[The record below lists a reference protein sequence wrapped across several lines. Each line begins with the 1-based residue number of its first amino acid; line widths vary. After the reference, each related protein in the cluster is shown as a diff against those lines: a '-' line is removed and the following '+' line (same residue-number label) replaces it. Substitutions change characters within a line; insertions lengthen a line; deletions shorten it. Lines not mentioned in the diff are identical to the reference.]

1 MTTVNTSYST
11 TQSAAAAAAA
21 ASAAS
26 QPAIGEE
33 FNSFIKLLT
42 AQMRNQDP
50 LAPLDSTQ
58 FVEQLATFS
67 ALEQQVRS
75 NSSLSSIATMM
86 NDMTGLLA
94 GQWLGQSVSIQTA
107 KVPYTGN
114 TIEFNVDVPKSTAS
128 SVLTIK
134 DSAGQT
140 VWTETLDPASRTHT
154 WDGQL
159 QSGAMAT
166 TGEAYTFSIDTYDAA
181 NVHTG
186 TKLPNVITSVTAISS
201 EEGVLTVNTAAQLT
215 SALGNVKKI

>member
-1 MTTVNTSYST
+1 MTTVNTSFT
-11 TQSAAAAAAA
+11 PQQATAAAV
-21 ASAAS
+21 AST

-75 NSSLSSIATMM
+75 NSSLSTIATMM

-94 GQWLGQSVSIQTA
+94 GQWLGQPVSIQAA
-107 KVPYTGN
+107 KIPYTGN
-114 TIEFNVDVPKSTAS
+114 TIEFSVDVPRSTAS

-140 VWTETLDPASRTHT
+140 VWTETLDPASKTHT

-159 QSGAMAT
+159 STGALANP
-166 TGEAYTFSIDTYDAA
+166 GEVYTFGIDTYDAA
-181 NVHTG
+181 NVNTG
-186 TKLPNVITSVTAISS
+186 TKLPNVITTVTALSS
-201 EEGVLTVNTAAQLT
+201 DEGVLTVNTAALLT